1 MQAVRIHSHGGPE
14 VLQVESIPRPEPM
27 DGEVVVQMKAAAL
40 NHLDLWVRRGISG
53 VPLPMIL
60 GSDGSG
66 VISDVGENI
75 SQFSN
80 GDAVCIQPL
89 TYCGHCRFCRSGRE
103 NYCDNIG
110 ILGESQDGTQCEF
123 IAVPEKNVRLK
134 PENLSFQEAAAF
146 PLTVQTAYTMLV
158 RRAKIEP
165 GETVLVWGAGSGVG
179 TMAIQIAKAKGC
191 QVIATGGS
199 EQKRSHASTLG
210 ADLVLD
216 HYGDNIVKSVKAFT
230 DGRGADVVF
239 EHVGKATWETSMRLL
254 ARGGRIVTCGATT
267 GPKVGIDLRHL
278 FSKQQTIL
286 GSTMGDVAAFDDCLS
301 LVTKGTIKPIV
312 DKVFALSDIK
322 HAHEYLEK
330 SEQIGKVILL
340 PE

>member
-1 MQAVRIHSHGGPE
+1 
-14 VLQVESIPRPEPM
+14 
-27 DGEVVVQMKAAAL
+27 
-40 NHLDLWVRRGISG
+40 
-53 VPLPMIL
+53 
-60 GSDGSG
+60 
-66 VISDVGENI
+66 
-75 SQFSN
+75 
-80 GDAVCIQPL
+80 
-89 TYCGHCRFCRSGRE
+89 
-103 NYCDNIG
+103 
-110 ILGESQDGTQCEF
+110 
-123 IAVPEKNVRLK
+123 
-134 PENLSFQEAAAF
+134 
-146 PLTVQTAYTMLV
+146 
-158 RRAKIEP
+158 
-165 GETVLVWGAGSGVG
+165 
-179 TMAIQIAKAKGC
+179 MAIQIAKAKGC

-230 DGRGADVVF
+230 NGRGADVVF

-254 ARGGRIVTCGATT
+254 AKGGRIVTCGATT
-267 GPKVGIDLRHL
+267 GPKVGIDIRHL
-278 FSKQQTIL
+278 FFKQQTIL